1 MSGVV
6 ITYCKPC
13 GYLKRA
19 QAAAEALGTQL
30 GITPE
35 LVPGSGG
42 VYRVTVDGE
51 VVAAKTRQGFPTP
64 DEIVEAVAAS
74 TTSAP
79 PKR

>member
-1 MSGVV
+1 MSAVV

-19 QAAAEALGTQL
+19 QAASEALGAEL

-42 VYRVTVDGE
+42 VCRVTVDGT
-51 VVAAKTRQGFPTP
+51 VVATKSRQGFPTP
-64 DEIVEAVAAS
+64 ESIVAAV
-74 TTSAP
+74 SAAVSEP
-79 PKR
+79 VA